1 MDTTRIIAAAASL
14 VAACGLL
21 GAVPAGAGIM
31 AAVASVDVIGTTLTF
46 TAYPGFAN
54 HVDVSPGGAG
64 QVEIVDTAGTIDII
78 GPECVPSP
86 ELSYPDKISCDV
98 AGVTKL
104 QLDGGDLGD
113 LLYVRDP
120 MSAHLYG
127 GVGDDV
133 LFGGIGNDVLSGG
146 GGNDSLFGGIGNDLL
161 FGGGGADDLD
171 GGPGV
176 DMVSYAG
183 GLDVPAIGGAY
194 SGAYSGVYGG
204 VDSGAGIGVGVVGVS
219 ADADGEF
226 GDDGAPGEGDSI
238 GTDVENLGG
247 SAGPD
252 VLGGNAA
259 ANTIQGNGG
268 GDRIFGRAGEDTL
281 SGGAGYDLIDG
292 GSGLREV
299 DTCSP
304 GADGAELHDCEVI
317 RR

>member
-1 MDTTRIIAAAASL
+1 MNTTRMIAAAASL
-14 VAACGLL
+14 AAACGLL

-31 AAVASVDVIGTTLTF
+31 AAVAGVDVVGTTLTF

-64 QVEIVDTAGTIDII
+64 KVEIVDTAGTIDII

-86 ELSYPDKISCDV
+86 ELAYPDKISCDV

-127 GVGDDV
+127 GTGDDV

-146 GGNDSLFGGIGNDLL
+146 TGDDVLFGGIGNDLL
-161 FGGGGADDLD
+161 VGGGGADDLN

-183 GLDVPAIGGAY
+183 ELDVPAI
-194 SGAYSGVYGG
+194 SGAEFG
-204 VDSGAGIGVGVVGVS
+204 VDVVGVS
-219 ADADGEF
+219 ADPDGEV

-238 GTDVENLGG
+238 GTDVENLSGG
-247 SAGPD
+247 AGPD
-252 VLGGNAA
+252 VLGGNAE
-259 ANTIQGNGG
+259 ANTINGNGG
-268 GDRIFGRAGEDTL
+268 GDRIFGRAGDDVL

-292 GSGLREV
+292 GSGLREI

-304 GADGAELHDCEVI
+304 GADGAELHDCELI